1 MKKISSENLNYLL
14 IGILSTLILGGII
27 VGLTFKFSSTNNS
40 KKINSDHSE
49 IQTPTPSSTPDSD
62 SSLDIPPAVS
72 NPTSTPS
79 GEVPVPSGTPVP
91 TSAPIVTPSTPIP
104 SNPPSSNLGELG
116 VVQYF
121 ENGFQEIERSPSE
134 DVSFREKA
142 KSTFT
147 SIVDFIFYGKE
158 IGGYTFQGLTNE
170 AKLKI
175 ITLALK
181 IDHSIDQHF
190 PNYKDKVKDKYASFK
205 GKLAVMYLEAT
216 QKLCE
221 AVGESTCNQAKEDF
235 ENMKESFG
243 FTWSLL
249 KELAKSGKEKISDF
263 YLNWRNS

>member
-14 IGILSTLILGGII
+14 IGILSTLIIGGIV
-27 VGLTFKFSSTNNS
+27 VGITFKFSSTS
-40 KKINSDHSE
+40 SQKESSSDNR
-49 IQTPTPSSTPDSD
+49 QNPTSLPSSSPSSEGPSD
-62 SSLDIPPAVS
+62 SSDIS
-72 NPTSTPS
+72 S
-79 GEVPVPSGTPVP
+79 GSKNE
-91 TSAPIVTPSTPIP
+91 TPIP
-104 SNPPSSNLGELG
+104 SIAPTLTIVPTTPPNTPVPSSNPPISSSSELG

-121 ENGFQEIERSPSE
+121 EQGFQEVEQISSE
-134 DVSFREKA
+134 DVPFREKA
-142 KSTFT
+142 KNTFT
-147 SIVDFIFYGKE
+147 NIIDFIFYGKE

-221 AVGESTCNQAKEDF
+221 TVGESTCNQAKEDF
-235 ENMKESFG
+235 ETMKESFG